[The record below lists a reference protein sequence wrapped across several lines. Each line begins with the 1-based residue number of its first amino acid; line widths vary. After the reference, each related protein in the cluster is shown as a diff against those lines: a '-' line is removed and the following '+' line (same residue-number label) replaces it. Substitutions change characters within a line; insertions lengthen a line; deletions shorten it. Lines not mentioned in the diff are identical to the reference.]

1 MKSIVLLHHI
11 HYCHVIVPDI
21 YCLHYI
27 VFLMDHQYRTIQQN
41 PLLPWIVFACP
52 PTLECFSYRVTSTPD
67 RFRCHAQP
75 NPAHPPPTTR
85 TFLVSTGTTTDAD
98 ADTVSSVIETV
109 KNRWEILLLQ
119 LLLQLLLLQLV
130 QVLQLLLQVFVEA
143 YEDGYD
149 GAKSKEDSLLKT
161 DSICI
166 IHEFSL
172 RLCVVFFGMQ

>member
-1 MKSIVLLHHI
+1 M
-11 HYCHVIVPDI
+11 
-21 YCLHYI
+21 
-27 VFLMDHQYRTIQQN
+27 FLIDHQYRTIHNQQN

-130 QVLQLLLQVFVEA
+130 QVLQLLLQVFVVS

-149 GAKSKEDSLLKT
+149 GAKSNEDTLLKT
-161 DSICI
+161 KSICI

-172 RLCVVFFGMQ
+172 RLCVVCFGMQ